1 MTMSLILIIR
11 INTLLVSI
19 EMLVQLDRKI
29 QVEFIQY
36 KDDDSICN
44 LIIVKTNS
52 FTIIKLHLLA
62 NFQEVT
68 ALKMEGKEEG

>member
-1 MTMSLILIIR
+1 M
-11 INTLLVSI
+11 LLVSI

-29 QVEFIQY
+29 QVEFIWY
-36 KDDDSICN
+36 KDDDSTSICN
-44 LIIVKTNS
+44 LIIVKANS

-68 ALKMEGKEEG
+68 ALKLEGKEEG

>member
-1 MTMSLILIIR
+1 M
-11 INTLLVSI
+11 LLVSI

-29 QVEFIQY
+29 QVEFIWY

-44 LIIVKTNS
+44 LIIVKANS

-68 ALKMEGKEEG
+68 ALKLEGKEEG